1 MLLSKTLG
9 SLSYFLGVEVIPNK
23 HGPFLNQTKY
33 INDILIRYKMFDS
46 KRVPPPMA
54 VYPSL
59 SHEMGSILQNPTEYR
74 ALVGS
79 LQ

>member
-54 VYPSL
+54 VYP
-59 SHEMGSILQNPTEYR
+59 
-74 ALVGS
+74 
-79 LQ
+79 